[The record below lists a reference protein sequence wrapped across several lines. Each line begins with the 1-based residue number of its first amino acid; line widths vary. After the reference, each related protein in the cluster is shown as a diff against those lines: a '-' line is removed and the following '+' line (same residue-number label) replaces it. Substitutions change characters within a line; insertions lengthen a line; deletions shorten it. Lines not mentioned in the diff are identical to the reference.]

1 MEGHHKKEGCGKR
14 CGVCSRLCLIAAVG
28 IILLLAVS
36 AGIYTFV
43 KSSKDKATFE
53 EAVATMES
61 GNFAK
66 GLEQCGDVEN
76 DRNRGFCYVLYLNLK
91 KEAINREFEAKYG
104 AGITE
109 EQKQQLQREINKEY
123 GLVCGI
129 EPNAPYLATICSG
142 R

>member
-1 MEGHHKKEGCGKR
+1 M
-14 CGVCSRLCLIAAVG
+14 VAVG

-43 KSSKDKATFE
+43 KSTKDKAVFE
-53 EAVATMES
+53 EAVATMNS
-61 GNFAK
+61 GNLAK
-66 GLEQCGDVEN
+66 GLEQCSDVEN
-76 DRNRGFCYVLYLNLK
+76 DRNRGFCYFLYLDFK
-91 KEAINREFEAKYG
+91 KEAINSEFEAKYG

-129 EPNAPYLATICSG
+129 EPNAPYIAVMCSG

>member
-1 MEGHHKKEGCGKR
+1 MEGHHKKEECCKGCS
-14 CGVCSRLCLIAAVG
+14 VCSRICLITAVG

-43 KSSKDKATFE
+43 KSSKDKATFN
-53 EAVATMES
+53 EAIATMNS
-61 GNFAK
+61 GNLAK
-66 GLEQCGDVEN
+66 GLEQCDNVEN
-76 DRNRGFCYVLYLNLK
+76 DRNRGFCYVLYLNFK
-91 KEAINREFEAKYG
+91 KAAISRQFETKYG

-109 EQKQQLQREINKEY
+109 EQNQQLQREINKEY

-129 EPNAPYLATICSG
+129 EPNAPYLAMICSG